1 MQSTGGSKGGIYDR
15 RERFK
20 CDKSQKKAIKELFMN
35 EEMMKQVH
43 QNALRLGKPDA
54 AYDIIDEMV
63 KLIKE

>member
-1 MQSTGGSKGGIYDR
+1 
-15 RERFK
+15 
-20 CDKSQKKAIKELFMN
+20 MN